1 MRVPV
6 FVRIG
11 KHAVNLDQ
19 IAEILCEPAPL
30 GPQGELILAA
40 FIRLTCGREIVVTG
54 SEAVQMQRLA
64 DQLAVDHDDLRP
76 NDTYATGDGFVPTQ
90 ADIGRLS
97 GAEPWGEDVPL

>member
-1 MRVPV
+1 MVVPV
-6 FVRIG
+6 FIHVG
-11 KHAVNLDQ
+11 KHTVNLAQ
-19 IAEILCEPAPL
+19 VAEILCEPAPF
-30 GPQGELILAA
+30 GAQGEMVLAA
-40 FIRLTCGREIVVTG
+40 FVRLACGREIVVTG

-64 DQLAVDHDDLRP
+64 DQLAVDHDDLCP